1 MIETQKVN
9 KGKFKEIEYH
19 LKNYK
24 MYRVAIKNLERQLEY
39 ISPNIT
45 TNYSQV
51 KDRSL
56 PSIQYSQTETFAIKR
71 LESEEAV
78 NIQDEKV
85 KYELIINSIDK
96 SLEVMD
102 SNETAFIKNRYFQN
116 FSVRKTA
123 LNMNYTEK
131 HIFSIRKKVLEKLKI
146 SLSGILFLH

>member
-1 MIETQKVN
+1 MITNTKVN
-9 KGKFKEIEYH
+9 KGIFKEIEHY

-24 MYRVAIKNLERQLEY
+24 TYRVAIKNLEKQLEY

-45 TNYSQV
+45 TNYSHV
-51 KDRSL
+51 KETAI
-56 PSIQYSQTETFAIKR
+56 PSSQYSQTETCAIKR
-71 LESEEAV
+71 LESEEA
-78 NIQDEKV
+78 IIIREEKE
-85 KYELIINSIDK
+85 KYELIINSIEQ

-131 HIFSIRKKVLEKLKI
+131 HIFSIRKKALEKLKI
-146 SLSGILFLH
+146 SLSGILFLS